1 VNGEPVVLALA
12 SAAADA
18 GVRAVELDGA
28 MAVLLV
34 RDPRSLASETARER
48 VLAVAKAAGIR
59 SVAVEL
65 VDDDGAAPRL
75 PRD

>member
-12 SAAADA
+12 SAAAVA
-18 GVRAVELDGA
+18 GVLAVELDGA

-34 RDPRSLASETARER
+34 RDPRSLASGAVRER
-48 VLAVAKAAGIR
+48 VLAVAKAGGIR

>member
-1 VNGEPVVLALA
+1 MNGEPVVLALA

-18 GVRAVELDGA
+18 DVLAVEVDGA

-34 RDPRSLASETARER
+34 RHPQSLSSRAVRER
-48 VLAVAKAAGIR
+48 LLAVAKDAGIR
-59 SVAVEL
+59 NLAVEL
-65 VDDDGAAPRL
+65 VDDDDAASRL